1 MKRLLFILIL
11 VGLLAVPTVVY
22 LPDIL
27 VKAPGDFHYYGAP
40 AVRISGIKLEVV
52 YFVPKDQTADGQFYE
67 KIKNG
72 MAQAQ
77 AFHSREFKGLNP
89 LRYSIYSAPVIGN
102 EPSVFDEGDD
112 TARGNPGAIKK
123 LVAEIGRRVYN
134 PEGDLYDAK
143 FARRGA
149 GELPV
154 RVFVYQ
160 GVGAS
165 SGVLSVIVA
174 YDYFTKTNYAPTVIY
189 HELLHTIGVPDAYD
203 YDTNAS
209 QSDDIMGSGREK
221 LLLETYIRDGIKERL
236 TNS

>member
-11 VGLLAVPTVVY
+11 IGLLAVPTVLY

-27 VKAPGDFHYYGAP
+27 VKEPGNFHYYGSP
-40 AVRISGIKLEVV
+40 AVRIRGIKLEVI
-52 YFVPKDQTADGQFYE
+52 YFAPNDQAPDPEFYE

-72 MAQAQ
+72 LAQAQ
-77 AFHSREFKGLNP
+77 AFHSREFQGLNP
-89 LRYSIYSAPVIGN
+89 LRYSIYPAPVIGN
-102 EPSVFDEGDD
+102 EPSVFYEGDD

-123 LVAEIGRRVYN
+123 LVAETGRRVYN
-134 PEGDLYDAK
+134 PGGDLYDEK
-143 FARRGA
+143 FAKRGA

-154 RVFVYQ
+154 RVFIYQ

-165 SGVLSVIVA
+165 SGVLSIIAA
-174 YDYFTKTNYAPTVIY
+174 YDYFTKTDYAPTVIY
-189 HELLHTIGVPDAYD
+189 HELMHTIGVPDAYD

-221 LLLETYIRDGIKERL
+221 PILGTYIRDEIKKKL
-236 TNS
+236 TL